1 MQQLTG
7 PDDLFLTMET
17 DHVFGH
23 VASLSILEASEA
35 PVPITRE
42 RVKEVFSS
50 RLHLVPMFR
59 RRVVEVPFALDHPYW
74 VDDPDFDIDKHVR
87 QVTLRAPGNMRQLAR
102 RAAKIVSVPLPRDR
116 PLWRTTVIRGIEGG
130 RVGLLTQVHH
140 AAVDGIAGNDVLTAL
155 LDATPELRDV
165 GTPPPWQPEPIPSP
179 IDLLR
184 LASVSLAFRPL
195 RWVEL
200 QRELYEAF
208 AGAIARRG
216 DERPLARLLSRAVTV
231 PPTPFNHMISAGRSW
246 AFERLPLDGF
256 KEVKSTFGCTV
267 NDVVLAVCAGAL
279 RRWLMEHDALP
290 AAPLVA
296 GVPMS
301 LRDSDD
307 HEFGN
312 RATMLTATLPTHLPD
327 PLDRLRAAHE
337 GMADAKG
344 LAQGVPASVLQDW
357 AEFATPGLASLA
369 AREAAELH
377 LADWTNP
384 PWNVVVSNVPGPSY
398 SLYFAGAPL
407 VGVYPLSALADGQGL
422 NISLLGY
429 RDGLHFGLLA
439 CPELVPDLDDLAHYL
454 RAELDLLVACA
465 RQLAPPPP
473 VLHANG
479 KKKNGSVKKRQIAD
493 ATAVDRAGVNGA
505 SGTKANG
512 TGTNGTRANGGRRR
526 RQAAA
531 TTAV

>member
-7 PDDLFLTMET
+7 TDDLFLTMET
-17 DHVFGH
+17 DSVFGH
-23 VASLSILEASEA
+23 VSSLSILEASEA

-50 RLHLVPMFR
+50 RLHLLPMFR
-59 RRVVEVPFALDHPYW
+59 RRVVEVPFALDHPFW
-74 VDDPDFDIDKHVR
+74 VDDPDFDIDKHIH
-87 QVTLRAPGNMRQLAR
+87 QVTLRAPGGMRQLKR
-102 RAAKIVSVPLPRDR
+102 QAAKIVSVPLPRDR

-165 GTPPPWQPEPIPSP
+165 GMPPPWQPEPMPSP

-184 LASVSLAFRPL
+184 IASVSIACRPL
-195 RWVEL
+195 RFVEL
-200 QRELYEAF
+200 QWQLYDAF
-208 AGAIARRG
+208 AGAMARPRN
-216 DERPLARLLSRAVTV
+216 DRPLARALSRTATV
-231 PPTPFNHMISAGRSW
+231 PPTPFNHTISADRSW

-256 KEVKSTFGCTV
+256 KEVKNTFGCTV
-267 NDVVLAVCAGAL
+267 NDVVLAVSAGAL
-279 RRWLMEHDALP
+279 RRWLIDHDALP

-296 GVPMS
+296 GVPLS
-301 LRDSDD
+301 LRDADD
-307 HEFGN
+307 HDFGN

-327 PLDRLRAAHE
+327 PVDRLQAAHE

-344 LAQGVPASVLQDW
+344 VTQAVPASILADW

-369 AREAAELH
+369 AREAAALH

-384 PWNVVVSNVPGPSY
+384 PYNVVVSNVPGPSY
-398 SLYFAGAPL
+398 TLYFAGAPL
-407 VGVYPLSALADGQGL
+407 VGIYPLSAVADGQGL
-422 NISLLGY
+422 NITLLGY

-439 CPELVPDLDDLAHYL
+439 CPELVPDLDDLAGYL
-454 RAELDLLVACA
+454 RAELALLVACA
-465 RQLAPPPP
+465 RQLAPPAP
-473 VLHANG
+473 VARARG
-479 KKKNGSVKKRQIAD
+479 KHKTGAVKKSK
-493 ATAVDRAGVNGA
+493 AVNGTSVNGTNTNGAGVNG
-505 SGTKANG
+505 S
-512 TGTNGTRANGGRRR
+512 R

-531 TTAV
+531 TTAA

>member
-7 PDDLFLTMET
+7 TDDLFLTMET
-17 DHVFGH
+17 DSAFGH

-50 RLHLVPMFR
+50 RLHLLPMFR
-59 RRVVEVPFALDHPYW
+59 RRVVEVPFALDHPFW
-74 VDDPDFDIDKHVR
+74 VDDPEFDIDRHIR
-87 QVTLRAPGNMRQLAR
+87 QVTLRAPGKKKQLAR
-102 RAAKIVSVPLPRDR
+102 QAAKIVSVPLPRDR

-140 AAVDGIAGNDVLTAL
+140 AAVDGIAGNDVLTQL

-165 GTPPPWQPEPIPSP
+165 GTPPPWQPEPVPSP

-200 QRELYEAF
+200 QWELYEAL
-208 AGAIARRG
+208 AGTMARRG
-216 DERPLARLLSRAVTV
+216 RDDRSFARLLSRTATV
-231 PPTPFNHMISAGRSW
+231 PPTPFNHTISANRSW

-256 KEVKSTFGCTV
+256 KEVKNTFGYTV

-279 RRWLMEHDALP
+279 RRWLIDHDALP

-296 GVPMS
+296 GVPLS
-301 LRDSDD
+301 LRDPDD
-307 HEFGN
+307 HDFGN
-312 RATMLTATLPTHLPD
+312 RATILSSELPTHLPD
-327 PLDRLRAAHE
+327 PLDRLRVAHE
-337 GMADAKG
+337 SMADAKG
-344 LAQGVPASVLQDW
+344 LTQGVPASVLQDW
-357 AEFATPGLASLA
+357 TEFATPGLASLA
-369 AREAAELH
+369 AREAADLH

-384 PWNVVVSNVPGPSY
+384 PWNLIVSNVPGPNY

-407 VGVYPLSALADGQGL
+407 VGIYPLSALADGQAL

-439 CPELVPDLDDLAHYL
+439 CPELVPDLDDLGRYL

-473 VLHANG
+473 AAHANG
-479 KKKNGSVKKRQIAD
+479 KKKNGAVTKRAVKNRTSANGAGRKG
-493 ATAVDRAGVNGA
+493 TAV
-505 SGTKANG
+505 NG
-512 TGTNGTRANGGRRR
+512 TGTNGARTNSGR

-531 TTAV
+531 ATVA